1 MSSTSNPQVSVIP
14 RQVESTP
21 IKGLYLITVKQVIEQ
36 RGAIRE
42 AYRKSS
48 FSDMQ
53 VDQIGPW
60 MQINVTETKKGAI
73 RGIHA
78 ENMNKL
84 VGVVSGEGFGA
95 YVDLREDS
103 PTKGVVFTTTLTK
116 GKQVF
121 VPKGVGNSFQSVSDE
136 PTQYLYCFDEEW
148 VPEMKNSSI
157 TPFDPELN
165 IEWPIAVD
173 PQNRDLVSEK
183 DFTAPLLKDI
193 LPE

>member
-21 IKGLYLITVKQVIEQ
+21 IKGLYLITEKQVIEQ